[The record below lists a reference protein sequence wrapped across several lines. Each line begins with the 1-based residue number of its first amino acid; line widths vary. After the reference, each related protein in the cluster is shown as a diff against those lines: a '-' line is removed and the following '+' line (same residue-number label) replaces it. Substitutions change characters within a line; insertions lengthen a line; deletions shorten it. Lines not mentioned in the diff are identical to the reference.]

1 MMHKS
6 GKSRLLKIRFYANIL
21 NILSSSYFQY
31 FVLFLILSSIFSV
44 MLSSF
49 TEFTDYSNQLSSF
62 TYFSSIIF
70 TIEYILRFIS
80 APLSYRSKSH
90 FRSRLKYMFSFY
102 GLVDFVAILPFVVI
116 NLSNDSPV
124 FHYIML
130 ARIFNMFKLIRYSK
144 GLKMMAKIF
153 NIVRSELLATFTA
166 CGIIILFS
174 SILIYYI
181 ERGAQPEAYK
191 NIGDGLWWSI
201 VTFTT
206 IGYGDIVPVTILG
219 RILAGFMGITGIL
232 TIAIPAGLISSAFQN
247 VLQEN
252 KKIKEDLAL
261 KKLELKAKKGADSSP
276 AVKSPTIKDNTE
288 LDDNTKGDSRN

>member
-1 MMHKS
+1 MFKPKKGH
-6 GKSRLLKIRFYANIL
+6 LLKIRFYANIL

-49 TEFTDYSNQLSSF
+49 SQYKTYSNQLSSF

-70 TIEYILRFIS
+70 TIEYILRLIS
-80 APLSYRSKSH
+80 APLRYRSKSY
-90 FRSRLKYMFSFY
+90 FKSRLRYIFSFY
-102 GLVDFVAILPFVVI
+102 GLVDFVAILPFLFVNIPSNSTVI
-116 NLSNDSPV
+116 
-124 FHYIML
+124 HYIML

-144 GLKMMAKIF
+144 GLKIMAKIF
-153 NIVRSELLATFTA
+153 SIVRSELAATFTA

-174 SILIYYI
+174 STLIYYI
-181 ERGAQPEAYK
+181 ERGAQPDAFR

-206 IGYGDIVPVTILG
+206 IGYGDLVPITVLG
-219 RILAGFMGITGIL
+219 RILAGLIGITGIL

-247 VLQEN
+247 VLQED
-252 KKIKEDLAL
+252 KKIKDTTAS
-261 KKLELKAKKGADSSP
+261 KRTRS
-276 AVKSPTIKDNTE
+276 KSEENNETPNM
-288 LDDNTKGDSRN
+288 